1 MRDDSDQKKDGSIL
15 NDYNTME
22 GESCFDDV
30 FLSLTYDLIKD
41 TPVPGNITG
50 TS

>member
-22 GESCFDDV
+22 GES
-30 FLSLTYDLIKD
+30 
-41 TPVPGNITG
+41 
-50 TS
+50 